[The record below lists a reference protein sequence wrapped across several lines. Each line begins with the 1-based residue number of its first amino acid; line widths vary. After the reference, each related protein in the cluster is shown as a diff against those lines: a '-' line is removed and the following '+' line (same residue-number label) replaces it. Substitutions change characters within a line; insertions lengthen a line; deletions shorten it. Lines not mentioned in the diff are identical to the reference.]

1 MCRKG
6 TIIFSHKQIKFK
18 IMTPI
23 HGNSKANRTRY
34 VFQLMKD
41 FKYICISHTDV
52 EFHSLSE
59 FLWKHSLLID
69 DSCSFARFE
78 KPYATY
84 EYHAYGAQIVID
96 VIDK

>member
-1 MCRKG
+1 
-6 TIIFSHKQIKFK
+6 
-18 IMTPI
+18 MTPI

-41 FKYICISHTDV
+41 WKYICISHTDE
-52 EFHSLSE
+52 EFKNLSE

-69 DSCSFARFE
+69 DSCTFGRFS

-84 EYHAYGAQIVID
+84 EYHAHGGQIVID
-96 VIDK
+96 VIERDDK